1 MPTTEV
7 TIHDIHRARQRIET
21 LVRRTPLIPSPALA
35 EAVGAS
41 VHLKAE
47 SLQETG
53 SFKIRGSANKILA
66 LALEQRD
73 RGVITVSTGNHGRAV
88 SYVAGELG
96 VGAVICMSNLV
107 PEHKVKA
114 IKSLGGK
121 VVIYGDSYE
130 EAERHAL
137 QLADDRGLTMVPA
150 FDDPLV
156 IAGQCT
162 IGLELLEDFPEIDTA
177 VVPLSGGGLISGIAV
192 ALKSANS
199 AIRVVGVSMDRAPV
213 MYHSLK
219 AGAPIDMPEEPTLAD
234 ALMGNIGLDNRY
246 TFRMVQQYVDDV
258 VLVSEEEIAEAMAFA
273 FERHQLVTEGGA
285 AVGIAALRQRKLP
298 RLGRNV
304 AVVVTGSN
312 VDDSLFRRVASDRT
326 GQAGGANAQ

>member
-1 MPTTEV
+1 
-7 TIHDIHRARQRIET
+7 
-21 LVRRTPLIPSPALA
+21 
-35 EAVGAS
+35 
-41 VHLKAE
+41 LKPE

-66 LALEQRD
+66 LTPEQRE

-96 VGAVICMSNLV
+96 VRAVVCMSTLV
-107 PEHKVKA
+107 PDHKVAA
-114 IKSLGGK
+114 IQSLGAE

-130 EAERHAL
+130 EAERHAM
-137 QLADDRGLTMVPA
+137 QLVDERGLMMVPG

-156 IAGQCT
+156 IAGQGT

-177 VVPLSGGGLISGIAV
+177 VVPLSGGGLICGIAV
-192 ALKSANS
+192 ALKSANA

-219 AGAPIDMPEEPTLAD
+219 AGKPIDMPEEPTLAD

-273 FERHQLVTEGGA
+273 LREHGLVIEGGA
-285 AVGIAALRQRKLP
+285 AVGIAALRRRRVP

-312 VDDSLFRRVASDRT
+312 VDELLLRRIAADGDAPV
-326 GQAGGANAQ
+326 GEANA